1 MSEGANTNAAAW
13 RTYAAEMAVELRTAI
28 GPLLGV
34 CAVFGL
40 FVLLAPAQFYS
51 AYNIKTI
58 VTQSVITGI
67 GALGMTLVI
76 ISAGIDLSVGSQIAL
91 ATVVVARVLNVWGEA
106 PGSAGVL
113 VAAAAAVAVCMAC
126 GALNGVLSAGLRIVP
141 FIVTLGTMQIARGAA
156 KWLGNEQT
164 VLAPD
169 TWLNYLMDV
178 DPEPAWLLV
187 APGIWLMALLL
198 VAVMVI
204 LRFTVFGRYVFAM
217 GANEATARLCGIRV
231 ALHKT
236 IVYTLCGL
244 LTGVAGV
251 LQFSTLTVGDPTAAG
266 GMELDIIAAVV
277 IGGGSLRGG
286 EGSALGA
293 VIGALIMAILRNG
306 CNLTGIPN
314 YVQNVVIGAV
324 IIGAV
329 ALDRLRSRAAR

>member
-1 MSEGANTNAAAW
+1 MKRVSLSHESAW
-13 RTYAAEMAVELRTAI
+13 RTYTAELAVEARTSL

-34 CAVFGL
+34 CAVFVL
-40 FVLLAPAQFYS
+40 FTLLAPASFSS

-58 VTQSVITGI
+58 ITQSVTTGI

-91 ATVVVARVLNVWGEA
+91 ATVVVARILNLWGGTPNVA
-106 PGSAGVL
+106 AIL
-113 VAAAAAVAVCMAC
+113 AAVAAALLVCMLC
-126 GALNGVLSAGLRIVP
+126 GALNGMLSAGLQIVP

-187 APGIWLMALLL
+187 APGIWLMLLL
-198 VAVMVI
+198 LAAVVFI
-204 LRFTVFGRYVFAM
+204 LRFTVFGRYVFAI

-231 ALHKT
+231 TFHK
-236 IVYTLCGL
+236 IIIYSLCGL

-277 IGGGSLRGG
+277 IGGASLRGG

-329 ALDRLRSRAAR
+329 ALDRARSRAAP